1 MRDAGLFVPP
11 LGLILVV
18 VQWLFREAASEHSD
32 RELFRNALDQ
42 FYRGQPDERTLA
54 LLR

>member
-32 RELFRNALDQ
+32 RELFSMLWINSTEANL
-42 FYRGQPDERTLA
+42 TSVL
-54 LLR
+54 